1 MTDQDLHK
9 QESRHVVLI
18 VDDEKPLAQAI
29 AATLDL
35 EGLKTVLAYDGS
47 QALRLAHEL
56 QPSLILLDVMLPGMS
71 GFEVCAALK
80 KEPATASIPVI
91 ILTAKAELS
100 SRMAGI
106 SAGADEYLTKPFSP
120 TQLIDLI
127 NKALVG
133 QLVEPG
139 PHWPTPST
147 MSTDQ
152 WVIYARELTELFQQE
167 RAARQKLEDTL
178 QRLEQVSQ
186 LQTEFLGVITHELLT
201 PFGAIGLTMQVLQQ
215 QSKNFSSDHQE
226 ALENLV
232 TEVAGLHRMINGVV
246 KFAELMH
253 KRREPNLE
261 YHALDQIL
269 PIAVQPVAVL
279 AQARRVD
286 FRCFIPQNLPRILVD
301 SALLSEAVFQM
312 AHNAV
317 KFNEPSG
324 RAQVQV
330 YESDGWIVIKV
341 TDTGVGLT
349 PERLALLG
357 QPFEQHADSLR
368 RGREGLGVGWA
379 FVGYV
384 AQVHCGQTHVKSPG
398 PGLGS
403 TFVLAL
409 PMVVEEET
417 GTQ

>member
-1 MTDQDLHK
+1 MADPELE
-9 QESRHVVLI
+9 QESKHIVLI
-18 VDDEKPLAQAI
+18 VDDEKALAQAI

-35 EGLKTVLAYDGS
+35 EGLETVLAYDGN
-47 QALRLAHEL
+47 QALEL
-56 QPSLILLDVMLPGMS
+56 THKLRPDLILLDVMLPGMS
-71 GFEVCAALK
+71 GFEVCATLK
-80 KEPATASIPVI
+80 KEPATRSIPII
-91 ILTAKAELS
+91 ILTAKADLS

-127 NKALVG
+127 NKALMG

-152 WVIYARELTELFQQE
+152 WVIYAHELTELFQQE
-167 RAARQKLEDTL
+167 RAARQKLEETL
-178 QRLEQVSQ
+178 QRLEEVSQ

-201 PFGAIGLTMQVLQQ
+201 PFGAIGLTMQILQQ
-215 QSKNFSSDHQE
+215 QSEGFPPDHRE
-226 ALENLV
+226 ALDNLA

-261 YHALDQIL
+261 YHDLDQII

-279 AQARRVD
+279 AQARMVD
-286 FRCFIPQNLPRILVD
+286 FRCIIPQNLPRILAD
-301 SALLSEAVFQM
+301 AALLSEAVFQM

-317 KFNEPSG
+317 KFNRPGG
-324 RAQVQV
+324 RAQVQA

-341 TDTGVGLT
+341 SDTGVGLT

-384 AQVHCGQTHVKSPG
+384 AQVHCGRTHVKSPG
-398 PGLGS
+398 PGQGS

-409 PMVVEEET
+409 PVVTEEGT
-417 GTQ
+417 GAY